1 MPVDTLISGDAVLD
15 ATAST
20 ALPACLSQFTI
31 HQHYPIAVSL
41 TLLVYKQRFPSPTLY
56 SLSNN
61 YPLPQSHHITT
72 SSQSHITPPQQTTF
86 NHTTTTTI
94 TMTTPAPTS
103 SYTYFCCNPSCC
115 AANIVHNVPRSP
127 YPQFQHQFKCA
138 KCGAQQLTGMWQ
150 EYHGDTGDG
159 HKGF

>member
-1 MPVDTLISGDAVLD
+1 MPVYASISVDAVLD

-20 ALPACLSQFTI
+20 ALPAYLSQFTI
-31 HQHYPIAVSL
+31 HQHTPIAVPL
-41 TLLVYKQRFPSPTLY
+41 TLLLYRPPFPSPILY
-56 SLSNN
+56 SPSNN
-61 YPLPQSHHITT
+61 SYYHNFTT
-72 SSQSHITPPQQTTF
+72 TTNFQSHITPPKQTTF
-86 NHTTTTTI
+86 DYTTTTT

-150 EYHGDTGDG
+150 EYHGDTGEG
-159 HKGF
+159 HKRF